1 MEIKFEFKFAAMNS
15 TLKTVLLT
23 ILTLSVFAIALIE
36 INGISAHSIFNLWKK
51 PLKMSEADQAQ
62 KDSIVRAAPKTT
74 MIVPNI
80 RHSFGKIKEGDKV
93 RHTWKIRNTGSN
105 PLLISNIT
113 VSCGCTAPYY
123 SKEPIEPGKE
133 SDIVLEFNSKNKSGH
148 VEKNALIVCNTDN
161 SPFSI
166 GFDADVE

>member
-1 MEIKFEFKFAAMNS
+1 MNS

-23 ILTLSVFAIALIE
+23 IATLSLFTIALIE
-36 INGISAHSIFNLWKK
+36 INGVSTSALFNKADPMKL
-51 PLKMSEADQAQ
+51 SEVDQA
-62 KDSIVRAAPKTT
+62 KNDSLVRVIPKTT
-74 MIVPNI
+74 MEVPNT
-80 RHSFGKIKEGDKV
+80 RYSFGKIKEGEKV
-93 RHTWKIRNTGSN
+93 RHTWVIRNTGSH

-123 SKEPIEPGKE
+123 SHEPIEPGKE
-133 SDIVLEFNSKNKSGH
+133 SEIVLEFNSKNKSGH
-148 VEKNALIVCNTDN
+148 VEKNALIVCNSDN